1 MFLLALIILK
11 EHDKAR
17 DTTHSNLVHSS
28 EIKGLHSTFCS
39 REMLQNLLCLCKKKP
54 QVGFFLYIISSNFEF
69 YLMNALV
76 FVISLGKK
84 VDCKPLFS
92 EECVNIVYYYYVD
105 V

>member
-54 QVGFFLYIISSNFEF
+54 QVGFFRISFRVTLSFT
-69 YLMNALV
+69 L
-76 FVISLGKK
+76 
-84 VDCKPLFS
+84 
-92 EECVNIVYYYYVD
+92 
-105 V
+105 